1 MSRRVLIPPDSLKQ
15 EHSLLICWIG
25 TTCNFLKMGLPLPST
40 SFYSSLSPWSLAISS
55 LVTWQKESQRSGAQS
70 LWANKTDST
79 DQSFLWAIRSVRKEI
94 HCGLL
99 EVDYLPDTPDGF
111 SLKPSSS
118 PSNGHTSASPWIQL
132 PARWHWLWTGSCLVF
147 NITICR

>member
-40 SFYSSLSPWSLAISS
+40 SFYSSLSPWSLATSS
-55 LVTWQKESQRSGAQS
+55 LMTWQKESQRSGAQS

-99 EVDYLPDTPDGF
+99 SGLPSWHSWWLQSEAIFFPLQWAHVCF
-111 SLKPSSS
+111 SLDSI
-118 PSNGHTSASPWIQL
+118 TSKVTLVVDGQL
-132 PARWHWLWTGSCLVF
+132 LGV
-147 NITICR
+147 